1 MRPALLRR
9 LPTLIYRESEQT
21 PIVAQQARSAVGAL
35 SADLTVLDE
44 VLEPTFQRLEAAAL
58 RAQNSYRL
66 LRLVLIFGAAIATLL
81 GTWQA
86 ASEGSEW
93 AGLAEGLVGAP
104 LAGVTA
110 LLQARGFH
118 RRYLGTRLGAGRLR
132 SEYFL
137 FLAGTGGYQADSA
150 AARRRLEEQVLR
162 IEQQA
167 AGCAR
172 ASATLTVFSRSSA
185 LA

>member
-1 MRPALLRR
+1 MKPALLRR
-9 LPTLIYRESEQT
+9 LPTLVYREGAQT
-21 PIVAQQARSAVGAL
+21 SIVEPEARSGLGAL

-44 VLEPTFQRLEAAAL
+44 VLEPTFQRLDAAAL

-66 LRLVLIFGAAIATLL
+66 LRLLLIFGAAIATLL

-86 ASEGSEW
+86 ASDGSEW
-93 AGLAEGLVGAP
+93 AGLAEGLVGAT

-118 RRYLGTRLGAGRLR
+118 RRYLGTRLGAERLR

-137 FLAGTGGYQADSA
+137 FLARTGGYEADSA

-162 IEQQA
+162 IEHQA
-167 AGCAR
+167 GG
-172 ASATLTVFSRSSA
+172 
-185 LA
+185 